1 MADRHVTQSAAEAD
15 RIGLSEPNAG
25 PPWPSATTSRVGA
38 LIRRHQ
44 LERLLPADE
53 VETAQQRGVLPST
66 GDRRV
71 LTIMFVDI
79 RGSSRIEET
88 LSPERTIEFLNLYL
102 GLAAQAILAN
112 EGSVNKFIGDG
123 ILAVFGLLEESDRG
137 AANAP
142 LLACSCWSHFCTRCG
157 TRCEGSPSL

>member
-1 MADRHVTQSAAEAD
+1 
-15 RIGLSEPNAG
+15 
-25 PPWPSATTSRVGA
+25 
-38 LIRRHQ
+38 
-44 LERLLPADE
+44 
-53 VETAQQRGVLPST
+53 
-66 GDRRV
+66 
-71 LTIMFVDI
+71 MFVDI